1 MKRHF
6 ITNEQIF
13 DFFYNFEQG
22 IIIISNSMEILSIN
36 KKAKNLIE
44 NSRSFR
50 IMNGKLH
57 HTSRIDDLTFERII
71 RKFIDD
77 SRKSEQALVVKDHS
91 TGGRLLV
98 QLRKP
103 DRERCDSMMMMIE
116 SDRECLVDPSP
127 SLRRWLGL
135 TPTETE
141 VACLIAS
148 GLPTELI
155 ARKMGIQVGTVRT
168 HLKHIYA
175 KMNVHSQVQLAARVV
190 STATLFYCKRYSPES

>member
-1 MKRHF
+1 MYQKEINCPPAPRALPHGPVPAIRSGERMMSSSYPTTVIGTKIIFTYCQCLIGFTNHPGFSSVKRHF

-50 IMNGKLH
+50 IMNGKIH

-71 RKFIDD
+71 KKFIDD

-127 SLRRWLGL
+127 SLRRL
-135 TPTETE
+135 
-141 VACLIAS
+141 S
-148 GLPTELI
+148 
-155 ARKMGIQVGTVRT
+155 
-168 HLKHIYA
+168 
-175 KMNVHSQVQLAARVV
+175 S
-190 STATLFYCKRYSPES
+190 S